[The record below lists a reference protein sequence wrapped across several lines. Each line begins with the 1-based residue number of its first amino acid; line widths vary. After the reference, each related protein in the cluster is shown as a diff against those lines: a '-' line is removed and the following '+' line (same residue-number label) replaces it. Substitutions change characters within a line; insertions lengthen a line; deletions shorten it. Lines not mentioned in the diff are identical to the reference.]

1 MNIDKL
7 NLALEICESTK
18 NEFRST
24 YAEYKKS
31 NNQKKTKQLFEKC
44 KERINTF
51 YFLIRSNDLEKLIRA
66 KSNNPFYY
74 EDDSDIDHFLAHLDH
89 YVGNIKSKIEN
100 KLID

>member
-31 NNQKKTKQLFEKC
+31 NNQKKQNNYLRNVK
-44 KERINTF
+44 KE
-51 YFLIRSNDLEKLIRA
+51 
-66 KSNNPFYY
+66 
-74 EDDSDIDHFLAHLDH
+74 
-89 YVGNIKSKIEN
+89 
-100 KLID
+100 